1 MGVGREKRNTLESS
15 EKLELHT
22 LACTHTHRGF
32 CHLWDIEASLSVTAS
47 EIKSPPNPRP
57 GRLGSFAVLDLRD
70 RHGLESQTAE
80 SFLSPHQHLGRG
92 SASQSAGRF
101 GEHFIILGSHN
112 VCLNSGWP
120 QADFQT
126 GTALRQVLR
135 KWGRVKPAP
144 VPEAGAGVEEPRA
157 PGRAPSPRVPLRHP
171 PVHRERQAG
180 AVGACGLPKP
190 RTPPL
195 TGCVIYL
202 PEPEFL
208 ISSLSKWKN
217 ILWSLWHSAW
227 DVVSTQ

>member
-1 MGVGREKRNTLESS
+1 MRA
-15 EKLELHT
+15 HT
-22 LACTHTHRGF
+22 QRGF

-57 GRLGSFAVLDLRD
+57 ARLGSFAVLDLRD

-92 SASQSAGRF
+92 SASQSVGRF
-101 GEHFIILGSHN
+101 GEHLIILGSHN

-120 QADFQT
+120 QARFQT
-126 GTALRQVLR
+126 GTALRQILR

-144 VPEAGAGVEEPRA
+144 GPEAGAGVEAPCA
-157 PGRAPSPRVPLRHP
+157 PGRAPAPRVPPRHP
-171 PVHRERQAG
+171 PVHRQRQAG
-180 AVGACGLPKP
+180 AVGAGGLPKP

-208 ISSLSKWKN
+208 IGSLSKWKN
-217 ILWSLWHSAW
+217 SLWGLWHNAW